1 MSPAGFIRYTDDTGK
16 GTLRAKDLPPHVLEA
31 MNSLLDRGMSRA
43 LETLERNEETLRT
56 MASAL
61 LEDETM
67 TGDGITAIW
76 KNSANGAGERR
87 TARPHSGADG
97 PTRQSA

>member
-1 MSPAGFIRYTDDTGK
+1 
-16 GTLRAKDLPPHVLEA
+16 
-31 MNSLLDRGMSRA
+31 MNGLLDRGMSRA

-76 KNSANGAGERR
+76 KNSANGAGGADSS
-87 TARPHSGADG
+87 TDTGGADG
-97 PTRQSA
+97 AGTPTRQSA